1 MVHQGQGSGEIHAV
15 KWANPSRTKT
25 RLVPTVNAVIKIL
38 PHQTEGA
45 IIFHLGSCP
54 CNPCNGQCGGSRR
67 NSTSWWRS
75 RWFRSWKRG
84 RQDCTRSG
92 S

>member
-45 IIFHLGSCP
+45 IIFHLGS
-54 CNPCNGQCGGSRR
+54 
-67 NSTSWWRS
+67 
-75 RWFRSWKRG
+75 
-84 RQDCTRSG
+84 
-92 S
+92 